1 MRKYACNIKGLSMHN
16 RFFKFNSTTKTT
28 IEQTKSK
35 DYYSPFKICN
45 KEIHLIGINFST
57 ETRNIQEYIVE
68 TMN

>member
-1 MRKYACNIKGLSMHN
+1 MRKYACRIKGLSMHN
-16 RFFKFNSTTKTT
+16 RFFKLNSTNKTT

-35 DYYSPFKICN
+35 DYYSPFKICS

-57 ETRNIQEYIVE
+57 ETRNIQENIVE

>member
-1 MRKYACNIKGLSMHN
+1 MRKYACSIKGLSMHN
-16 RFFKFNSTTKTT
+16 RIFKLNSTTKTA
-28 IEQTKSK
+28 IELTKSK